1 MALESPQLELIWW
14 VMINPEH
21 FKIFTG
27 LDFLAQFWFWIRT
40 FHSLFNHMCLFTYT
54 STKNIKRNIKLRKL
68 TTKITNLNVDVMIRV
83 QIVQLT
89 CPPFF
94 CWILSSVY
102 WSIWSPFYRKKWHG
116 RIFYLSSLHKIV
128 FAYRMYIWSF
138 YLFFS

>member
-68 TTKITNLNVDVMIRV
+68 TTKITNLNVNDKSANRAINMSS
-83 QIVQLT
+83 
-89 CPPFF
+89 FF

-102 WSIWSPFYRKKWHG
+102 WSIWSLFYRKKWRG

-128 FAYRMYIWSF
+128 FAYTMYIWSF